1 MFVFVSLHF
10 HYFIVRLGF
19 DFIIILI
26 DGVCS
31 LKICLL
37 TKTRNTK
44 KSCNCKWKQ
53 DLTMHFFSIL

>member
-26 DGVCS
+26 ILGCS
-31 LKICLL
+31 
-37 TKTRNTK
+37 TQMV
-44 KSCNCKWKQ
+44 SVA
-53 DLTMHFFSIL
+53 